1 MTSYIGRREFIT
13 LLGGAAAAWP
23 IAARAQQSAMPV
35 VGLLRN
41 TPSAPFLNVII
52 ALRQGLNEVGF
63 VDGQNVLLEQRWAEG
78 HRLPDRYRLQ
88 RRLVSSWLRSWR
100 RPISEG
106 LVASLNRPAGIG
118 GL

>member
-1 MTSYIGRREFIT
+1 
-13 LLGGAAAAWP
+13 
-23 IAARAQQSAMPV
+23 MPV

-88 RRLVSSWLRSWR
+88 RRLGCRRGSGLGGDRYQRALLR
-100 RPISEG
+100 
-106 LVASLNRPAGIG
+106 A
-118 GL
+118 